1 MTHALALVLV
11 LWQSAHCAG
20 SGNITTSLFT
30 NSTVSNSSSCEAG
43 RLWDASRNVC
53 SPCLPGTYK
62 GTAGAAGQCDRCP
75 SGKFS
80 TALSSTSCQDC
91 PEEAPYSE
99 IGSAKC
105 RVESESCEEKVAE
118 GCLDDISIYQN
129 LNVSLFFL
137 GLTYLGV
144 VSRCSFGPKKPET
157 IEQKALRQEEQRKR
171 DEQALEK
178 RREAQ
183 RKRAEK
189 AQQKRNTTT
198 SGNQERDND
207 GLPSLTD
214 ADTAHQQPPAVFP
227 MNAAPLQQVPQQ
239 IEVQLGF
246 PQQGPPGGL
255 PHGSEA
261 CVDQDGRTNYQNH
274 FTQQTQWE
282 HPVMRTA
289 TDERRAEAV
298 RQKLADMGFAGTNV
312 DDSLLRACD
321 YDVSRVI
328 DHLPVCMY
336 VCARSLSLSLHT
348 HTCIRHSVPMPP
360 LSPPLTTGMYVCM

>member
-1 MTHALALVLV
+1 M
-11 LWQSAHCAG
+11 
-20 SGNITTSLFT
+20 
-30 NSTVSNSSSCEAG
+30 
-43 RLWDASRNVC
+43 
-53 SPCLPGTYK
+53 
-62 GTAGAAGQCDRCP
+62 
-75 SGKFS
+75 
-80 TALSSTSCQDC
+80 
-91 PEEAPYSE
+91 
-99 IGSAKC
+99 
-105 RVESESCEEKVAE
+105 
-118 GCLDDISIYQN
+118 YQR

-198 SGNQERDND
+198 SGNQERDD
-207 GLPSLTD
+207 AGLPSLTD

-255 PHGSEA
+255 PHGWEA
-261 CVDQDGRTNYQNH
+261 CVNQDGRTNYQNH
-274 FTQQTQWE
+274 FTHQTQWE

-289 TDERRAEAV
+289 ADERRAEAV

-312 DDSLLRACD
+312 DDGLLRACD

-336 VCARSLSLSLHT
+336 VCMRAHARARALSLSLHT
-348 HTCIRHSVPMPP
+348 HTHTHRHPAQRPNAFP
-360 LSPPLTTGMYVCM
+360 QPHHRPRCFQ